1 MGRLARLALVL
12 GLVAA
17 LAAACGGDDD
27 DADAPSLEGTDWT
40 LASGV
45 DAPDDA
51 VPTLTLDGGN
61 ASGFGGCNTFAGG
74 YELDGDSIS
83 IGPLAGTLM
92 ACEEPKMAVEA
103 AYLPALEAADA
114 WAIEGGEL
122 VLSSGGDETLR
133 FSAASGS

>member
-1 MGRLARLALVL
+1 
-12 GLVAA
+12 
-17 LAAACGGDDD
+17 
-27 DADAPSLEGTDWT
+27 
-40 LASGV
+40 
-45 DAPDDA
+45 
-51 VPTLTLDGGN
+51 
-61 ASGFGGCNTFAGG
+61 
-74 YELDGDSIS
+74 
-83 IGPLAGTLM
+83 M